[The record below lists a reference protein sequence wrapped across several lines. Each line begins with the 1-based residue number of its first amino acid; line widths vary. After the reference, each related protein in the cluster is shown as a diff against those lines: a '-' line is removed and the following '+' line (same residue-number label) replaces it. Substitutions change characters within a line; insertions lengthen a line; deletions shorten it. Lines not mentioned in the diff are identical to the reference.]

1 MKFKTQITY
10 IDVDS
15 GEVLD
20 IRPTDFTRE
29 YNFVKRKDKTI
40 IKDDLCTIIYIYEG
54 SKKTQL
60 ELQFDNNKKNSL

>member
-1 MKFKTQITY
+1 MRFITRITY
-10 IDVDS
+10 IDIDT

-54 SKKTQL
+54 TKKKQL
-60 ELQFDNNKKNSL
+60 EIQFDNIINIYK

>member
-1 MKFKTQITY
+1 MKFKTIITF
-10 IDVDS
+10 IDIDT

-20 IRPTDFTRE
+20 LRPSDFTRE

-60 ELQFDNNKKNSL
+60 EIQFDNKKNSL